1 MVFLHPAIFTSAFQ
15 GPIFSGSRFFWVQ
28 VFQGLGAGYRSVV
41 RIQVLEVAINLSIA
55 KLFLS
60 CSSLSNKTS
69 AELLSANVMTIVSSF
84 PLSSSKIT
92 ELVVRGLS
100 FHNFFLQTTNIYTL
114 FLLKLDPRLAVFKI
128 FIIFRISCSYIVL
141 IFSHFFTFFIIQ

>member
-28 VFQGLGAGYRSVV
+28 VFQGLGAGYRSRV

-92 ELVVRGLS
+92 ELVVRGLY

-114 FLLKLDPRLAVFKI
+114 FFIKI
-128 FIIFRISCSYIVL
+128 GP
-141 IFSHFFTFFIIQ
+141 